1 MKLILYFARAYPWQS
16 LLTILCL
23 IVAAAFEGMG
33 LATLLPIIGIA
44 SQEQGGSGAPPV
56 AVPSGIETAV
66 RGALGRLGLSVTLE
80 ILLVTLVAISIV
92 KAAILLV
99 ANRQVGYTVAHVA
112 TDLRLQLLRALMAA
126 RWGYYTRQSVGRT
139 ANSIATE
146 ADRASRAY
154 HNLAIT
160 LEHAAT
166 AVLAGVFALVL
177 SWRLTLI
184 ALVGGALIWLVLS
197 VLVRLAGRAGLRQ
210 TRITKSLLGRL
221 ADALQSVK
229 LFKAMGRERLIGP
242 LLSHDTRRLNRELR
256 RQVVAK
262 ESLTALQEPLVFLL
276 LAGILLVSLRGM
288 GISFERVFVLV
299 IAFGKGLSDANK
311 AQRRYQLA
319 VTDGSAL
326 WSMRELIDGAEAAV
340 EISRGTAAPSLA
352 TGISLRGIRLHYEG
366 RPVLEGVDLEI
377 PAGEIT
383 AIVGGSGSGKTTLV
397 DLLTGLVQP
406 ESGELRIDDRP
417 LRDLDL
423 ARWRA
428 MIGYVPQD
436 LPLLHDSVR
445 VNVSL
450 GDPGISE
457 AEILSALRDAGAT
470 EFVSQLPEGLD
481 SSVGERGALL
491 SGGQRARLALARALV
506 HRPALLILDEATA
519 ALDPEAEAELWR
531 TMEALRGR
539 TTIVAISHQPALA
552 GVADRIYRIEE
563 GAARLVSGGAPE
575 PAAAGGVS

>member
-1 MKLILYFARAYPWQS
+1 
-16 LLTILCL
+16 
-23 IVAAAFEGMG
+23 
-33 LATLLPIIGIA
+33 
-44 SQEQGGSGAPPV
+44 
-56 AVPSGIETAV
+56 VPSGIEAAV
-66 RGALGRLGLSVTLE
+66 RGALAWLGLPVTLE
-80 ILLVTLVAISIV
+80 VLLVALVALSVI
-92 KAAILLV
+92 KAAVLLV

-112 TDLRLQLLRALMAA
+112 TDLRLQLLSALMAA

-160 LEHAAT
+160 IEHTVTTALAA
-166 AVLAGVFALVL
+166 VFALVL
-177 SWRLTLI
+177 SWQLTLI
-184 ALVGGALIWLVLS
+184 VVLGGVAIWLVLS
-197 VLVRLAGRAGLRQ
+197 VLVRLAARAGLRQ
-210 TRITKSLLGRL
+210 TWITKSLLGRL

-262 ESLTALQEPLVFLL
+262 EALSALQEPLVFLL
-276 LAGILLVSLRGM
+276 LAGILLFSLRGM

-299 IAFGKGLSDANK
+299 IAFAKGLSDANK

-319 VTDGSAL
+319 VTDASAL

-340 EISRGTAAPSLA
+340 EISSGTHAPSLA
-352 TGISLRGIRLHYEG
+352 EGIELRGIRLDYEG

-377 PAGEIT
+377 PAGQIT
-383 AIVGGSGSGKTTLV
+383 AIVGGSGSGKTTVV

-406 ESGELRIDDRP
+406 ESGEVRIDGRP
-417 LRDLDL
+417 LRELDL
-423 ARWRA
+423 PAWRA

-445 VNVSL
+445 VNVGL
-450 GDPGISE
+450 GDPEISD

-470 EFVSQLPEGLD
+470 EFVSRLPEGLD
-481 SSVGERGALL
+481 STVGERGALL
-491 SGGQRARLALARALV
+491 SGGQRARVALARALV

-552 GVADRIYRIEE
+552 GVADRIYRIED
-563 GAARLVSGGAPE
+563 GAARLLPGADRE